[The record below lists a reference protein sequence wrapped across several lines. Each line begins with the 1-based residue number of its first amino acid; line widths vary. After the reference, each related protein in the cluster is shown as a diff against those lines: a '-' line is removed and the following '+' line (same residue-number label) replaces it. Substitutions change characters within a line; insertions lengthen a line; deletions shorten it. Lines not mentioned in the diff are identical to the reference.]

1 MGPNTPTLDPG
12 RIPLGRDRGTG
23 REVALAR
30 HSVAGCGKSAVVA
43 LLTGI
48 ISSRRPH
55 WARLEA
61 VARLRRPARS
71 ARAMHDPLRKAEF
84 TTCWVFFFSNAPSP
98 DPLSPFRLASPPAP
112 VLEAENALHAVLLST
127 DSGGEL
133 QGAIEDA
140 LRCCWEDSG
149 DSKVNAE
156 MSLGVRLMDEG
167 ELEQA
172 VDVFTRVI
180 ARAPSFAEAWH
191 KRSIAHFAQ
200 QKYREAVE
208 DCEEALALR
217 PLHYWCLTGMGTC
230 HYELGEKQKAKD
242 CWKAALQVCPSM
254 PGAQAKLEE
263 AEVNEKMD
271 LQLGP
276 RMDWLISSFQDG
288 DPQLQCLGHALRCAP
303 HPDGPGEVPERV
315 GLLLPALVAAGRQAA
330 REKRGTL
337 LPA

>member
-1 MGPNTPTLDPG
+1 
-12 RIPLGRDRGTG
+12 
-23 REVALAR
+23 
-30 HSVAGCGKSAVVA
+30 
-43 LLTGI
+43 
-48 ISSRRPH
+48 
-55 WARLEA
+55 
-61 VARLRRPARS
+61 
-71 ARAMHDPLRKAEF
+71 
-84 TTCWVFFFSNAPSP
+84 
-98 DPLSPFRLASPPAP
+98 
-112 VLEAENALHAVLLST
+112 
-127 DSGGEL
+127 
-133 QGAIEDA
+133 
-140 LRCCWEDSG
+140 
-149 DSKVNAE
+149 

-254 PGAQAKLEE
+254 PGAPGKLRRNGG
-263 AEVNEKMD
+263 EVNEKMD

-288 DPQLQCLGHALRCAP
+288 DPQLQPAGSSHWDVHRIRMDQEKFPNVWAYFFRLSLRPGVRRHVKSVARFYLLKGSDGKVFPFTRPTIGSAGFSLKPGEEYKFCWCLVVGREIQRVLAGQLFEADGAELEEAESFHREELPMLFPTGAPEIELADAEAL
-303 HPDGPGEVPERV
+303 GPGD
-315 GLLLPALVAAGRQAA
+315 GYAFTGHLDLFNIAGF
-330 REKRGTL
+330 
-337 LPA
+337 